1 MPQGQF
7 GSVGRVCLTAA
18 AVSLFACVTP
28 PPRRPIKDA
37 SPTVP
42 DASGGSVAVDAGST
56 YQPPPVAPDAA
67 PPSGDAGAPDAGAA
81 ADGPGAVNA
90 GATTYAAILKQVLA
104 PGCTAPN
111 GACHSVLRHQY
122 FLFAESEQ
130 MRSYMLLVPTAAKV
144 GTVPARV
151 MQLITHVIPS
161 DPKNP
166 TSVSMPP
173 QSGDRLGN
181 PPVRKPPLTPDQVK
195 ILQTWAQAGCQY
207 E

>member
-7 GSVGRVCLTAA
+7 GRVCLTAAA

-28 PPRRPIKDA
+28 PPRRPPSRDA

-42 DASGGSVAVDAGST
+42 DAGSAVAVDSAT
-56 YQPPPVAPDAA
+56 KMDPPPLVSPDAAVSAADGGSPDTGVAPDAV
-67 PPSGDAGAPDAGAA
+67 AA
-81 ADGPGAVNA
+81 APS
-90 GATTYAAILKQVLA
+90 TYAAILKQVLA

-122 FLFAESEQ
+122 FLFAETEQ

-181 PPVRKPPLTPDQVK
+181 PPVRKPPLTPEQVK
-195 ILQTWAQAGCQY
+195 LLQTWAQAGCKY